1 MKHAKKEKNPN
12 KVLIDMVDLF
22 KLPKDLILGNLILT
36 ASGQSEI
43 YVENYRSII
52 EYTSGLVKIQGKNC
66 KVSISGKT
74 LFIEYYTSDEMK
86 IIGQIGEIKYYS

>member
-1 MKHAKKEKNPN
+1 MKHAKKEKKPN
-12 KVLIDMVDLF
+12 KILIDMVDLF

>member
-1 MKHAKKEKNPN
+1 
-12 KVLIDMVDLF
+12 
-22 KLPKDLILGNLILT
+22 GNLLLT

-52 EYTSGLVKIQGKNC
+52 EYTSSLIKLQGKNC
-66 KVSISGKT
+66 KVSISGKA

-86 IIGQIGEIKYYS
+86 IIGRIGEIKYYS